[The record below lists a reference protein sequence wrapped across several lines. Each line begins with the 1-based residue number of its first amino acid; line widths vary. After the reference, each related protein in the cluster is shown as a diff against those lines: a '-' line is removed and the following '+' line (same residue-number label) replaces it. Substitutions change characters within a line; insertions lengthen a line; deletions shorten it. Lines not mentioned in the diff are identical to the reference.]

1 MNLGEGTV
9 GNWRVLP
16 SVSTLKGAL
25 RIYRGYWFMVG
36 PAFALALQFYL
47 NHRLG
52 LVEMFPQ
59 ATFPDVL
66 CGISCVALLA
76 YIAASCL
83 THRSLSRFLP
93 VASSIAGVGSFA
105 CLAVSAPLGFSGR
118 LFVFLVA
125 GAVLFA
131 FYFMSQII
139 LWFEVF
145 CCLDNV
151 VNLLFGLLFTALSGV
166 LCWFLLGLFGTRLLV
181 AEVVYVLLG
190 GACMRFARRR
200 APELDS
206 RRHASRPFAKLP
218 VSLLVATFL
227 VGFGLMYSTCSI
239 SLHDLHAS
247 FSWSLAIYSAGLCA
261 LVFLASSRISI
272 QMLYYVAAPLTMAGI
287 AISLFSPSAA
297 SFSLTLVNLG
307 CYTFFVFVA
316 VLHCSICHKQS
327 LNPLRATSLLVL
339 SLYIGIFGGRALFS
353 VVDGLVGS
361 DSGNAVHTVVSAVL
375 VMILVVCLMMGNVAA
390 RKEMIEREVKQGF
403 DHINEYD
410 TNEFA
415 ERIVS
420 SYKLT
425 DREFEVLKLLLK
437 GKTATAIA
445 EDLVVAPGT
454 AKAHIS
460 KIYRKLDIHTKDEL
474 LDMIPSER
482 AR

>member
-1 MNLGEGTV
+1 MGNLHA
-9 GNWRVLP
+9 LP
-16 SVSTLKGAL
+16 SASTLKGAL
-25 RIYRGYWFMVG
+25 RIYRGYWFMAG

-52 LVEMFPQ
+52 LAEMFPR

-66 CGISCVALLA
+66 CGVSCVVLLV

-93 VASSIAGVGSFA
+93 EASNVAGVASFA
-105 CLAVSAPLGFSGR
+105 CLAVSAPLGFSGH

-125 GAVLFA
+125 GSVLFA

-166 LCWFLLGLFGTRLLV
+166 LCWFLLGLFGARLLV
-181 AEVVYVLLG
+181 AEVAYVLLG
-190 GACMRFARRR
+190 GVCMGFARRKI
-200 APELDS
+200 PELDS
-206 RRHASRPFAKLP
+206 RRPASRSFANLP
-218 VSLLVATFL
+218 ASLLAATFL

-247 FSWSLAIYSAGLCA
+247 FSWSLTIFSAVLCA
-261 LVFLASSRISI
+261 IVFLGSSRISI

-287 AISLFSPSAA
+287 AISLFSPLAA

-316 VLHCSICHKQS
+316 ILHCSICHKQN

-353 VVDGLVGS
+353 VVDGFV
-361 DSGNAVHTVVSAVL
+361 DPAFVDAAHAVVSAVL
-375 VMILVVCLMMGNVAA
+375 VMILVVCLMAGNVAA
-390 RKEMIEREVKQGF
+390 RKEIIEREVKQGF

-445 EDLVVAPGT
+445 QDLVVAPGT